1 MGMNMLTK
9 GSEKAMLFLCSKFEG
24 TSIVT
29 LSGNMYIYIHFLD
42 DGCRCTDKKAS
53 SVNWLLGRGKSV
65 SCEAYLSKDVVQSV
79 LKCTIRDISRLNT
92 GMESI
97 QLLMQQR
104 RISLEAAWRAAL
116 EATMH
121 MLPILLLESLLPQVK
136 TLLKYMC

>member
-1 MGMNMLTK
+1 M
-9 GSEKAMLFLCSKFEG
+9 
-24 TSIVT
+24 
-29 LSGNMYIYIHFLD
+29 
-42 DGCRCTDKKAS
+42 
-53 SVNWLLGRGKSV
+53 NWLLGRGKSV

-121 MLPILLLESLLPQVK
+121 MLPILLLESLLPQVR